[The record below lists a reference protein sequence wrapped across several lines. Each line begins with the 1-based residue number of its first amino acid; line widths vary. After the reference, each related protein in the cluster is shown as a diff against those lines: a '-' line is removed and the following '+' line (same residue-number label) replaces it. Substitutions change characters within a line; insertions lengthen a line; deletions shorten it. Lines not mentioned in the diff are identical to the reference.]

1 MYTECLP
8 YVYDELMLCPVNKQ
22 SVLAPRSEENSFGRE
37 FILRQEELATMS
49 FNHQRVDWF
58 WAQFDVGHEVSSPCR
73 SLPGL
78 RAESYKKPRR
88 SKWAVQKC
96 YFTRECVPHLSTR
109 WLLQQPSAKG
119 RKSCSSLSMDANWR
133 FPNSIDWHPYLL
145 KISKPSHINI
155 CFMKRTQKWN
165 LDEIRIEQK
174 PLMFSSHS

>member
-8 YVYDELMLCPVNKQ
+8 YVCDELMLCPINKQ
-22 SVLAPRSEENSFGRE
+22 SVLVPRSEEKSFGRE

-58 WAQFDVGHEVSSPCR
+58 WAQFDVGHEVSSPGR

-96 YFTRECVPHLSTR
+96 ISLENVYLIWAQDGC
-109 WLLQQPSAKG
+109 SAFSKIYRARG
-119 RKSCSSLSMDANWR
+119 RKSCSSLSMDSNWR

-145 KISKPSHINI
+145 KIPKPSHINI
-155 CFMKRTQKWN
+155 LYVLWN
-165 LDEIRIEQK
+165 IHKSET
-174 PLMFSSHS
+174 